1 LSIAL
6 ESREGV
12 AITTIML
19 EAALSHG
26 QAKAYRLELID
37 KGFTDKNK
45 NNNNNNGTS
54 KSTNFYY
61 HTTAASM
68 EYLHA
73 VTRVTKYLMNVV

>member
-1 LSIAL
+1 
-6 ESREGV
+6 
-12 AITTIML
+12 ML

-37 KGFTDKNK
+37 KGFIDK

-68 EYLHA
+68 EYYMLSPG
-73 VTRVTKYLMNVV
+73 LQNF